1 MATKAK
7 WLTPAEE
14 SAWRK
19 YIVASRRLLEALDDD
34 LAVNGLS
41 LSDYEILVH
50 LSDAKDRMLRM
61 SDLAEKTILSR
72 SRLSHRIKYMEGK
85 GWVER
90 QKCASDKRGTWA
102 VMTNKGWVEAK
113 DLVKGDLLCI
123 QTNEGLFGNIHDPEL
138 AFSFELLI
146 LNSGK
151 TKINFLFMICHAKPG
166 FC

>member
-1 MATKAK
+1 MAVKPK

-34 LAVNGLS
+34 LANNGLS

-61 SDLAEKTILSR
+61 SDLADKTILSR

-102 VMTNKGWVEAK
+102 VMTTKGWNAIVKAAPDHVESIRNRFIDK
-113 DLVKGDLLCI
+113 ISKSD
-123 QTNEGLFGNIHDPEL
+123 QGNIAAIFEKVEKNLRSEL
-138 AFSFELLI
+138 KA
-146 LNSGK
+146 N
-151 TKINFLFMICHAKPG
+151 
-166 FC
+166 

>member
-1 MATKAK
+1 MAVKPK

-34 LAVNGLS
+34 LANNGLS

-61 SDLAEKTILSR
+61 SDLADKTILSR

-90 QKCASDKRGTWA
+90 QKCDSDKRGTWA
-102 VMTNKGWVEAK
+102 VMTTKGWNAIVKAAPDHVESIRNRFIDK
-113 DLVKGDLLCI
+113 ISKSD
-123 QTNEGLFGNIHDPEL
+123 QGNIAAIFEKVEKNLRSEL
-138 AFSFELLI
+138 KA
-146 LNSGK
+146 N
-151 TKINFLFMICHAKPG
+151 
-166 FC
+166 

>member
-1 MATKAK
+1 MTPVSKSAK

-19 YIVASRRLLEALDDD
+19 YIVASRRMYEALDED
-34 LAVNGLS
+34 LTSHGLS

-50 LSDAKDRMLRM
+50 LSDAKDRSLRM
-61 SDLAEKTILSR
+61 SELADKTILSR

-102 VMTNKGWVEAK
+102 VMTTKGWNTIVKAAPDHVASIRERFIDKISKADQANIAVIFEKVEANLRK
-113 DLVKGDLLCI
+113 
-123 QTNEGLFGNIHDPEL
+123 
-138 AFSFELLI
+138 
-146 LNSGK
+146 
-151 TKINFLFMICHAKPG
+151 NFKE
-166 FC
+166 

>member
-1 MATKAK
+1 MTPVSKSAK

-19 YIVASRRLLEALDDD
+19 YIVASRRMYEALDED
-34 LAVNGLS
+34 LTSHGLS

-50 LSDAKDRMLRM
+50 LSDAKDRSLRM
-61 SDLAEKTILSR
+61 SELADKTILSR

-102 VMTNKGWVEAK
+102 VMTTKGWNTIVKAAPDHVASIRKRFIDQISKADQANIASAFAKVE
-113 DLVKGDLLCI
+113 
-123 QTNEGLFGNIHDPEL
+123 
-138 AFSFELLI
+138 
-146 LNSGK
+146 K
-151 TKINFLFMICHAKPG
+151 TLRNQSAE
-166 FC
+166 

>member
-1 MATKAK
+1 MASKPR

-34 LAVNGLS
+34 LSANGLT

-50 LSDAKDRMLRM
+50 LSDANDRRLRM
-61 SDLAEKTILSR
+61 SDLAERTILSR

-102 VMTNKGWVEAK
+102 VMTTKGWNSIVKAAPDHVESIRKRFIDQISKVDQANIASAFEKVEKNLRK
-113 DLVKGDLLCI
+113 DL
-123 QTNEGLFGNIHDPEL
+123 TN
-138 AFSFELLI
+138 
-146 LNSGK
+146 
-151 TKINFLFMICHAKPG
+151 
-166 FC
+166 

>member
-1 MATKAK
+1 MAIKPR

-34 LAVNGLS
+34 LSANGLT

-50 LSDAKDRMLRM
+50 LSDAEDRRLRM

-102 VMTNKGWVEAK
+102 VMTTKGWNSIVKAAPDHVESIRNRFIDQISRADQANIAAAFDKVEKSLRK
-113 DLVKGDLLCI
+113 DLEI
-123 QTNEGLFGNIHDPEL
+123 
-138 AFSFELLI
+138 
-146 LNSGK
+146 
-151 TKINFLFMICHAKPG
+151 
-166 FC
+166 

>member
-1 MATKAK
+1 VAIKPR

-34 LAVNGLS
+34 LSANGLS

-50 LSDAKDRMLRM
+50 LSDAEDCRLRM

-102 VMTNKGWVEAK
+102 VMTTKGWNSIVKAAPDHVESIRNRFIDQISKADQANIAAAFDKVEKSLRK
-113 DLVKGDLLCI
+113 DLK
-123 QTNEGLFGNIHDPEL
+123 
-138 AFSFELLI
+138 S
-146 LNSGK
+146 
-151 TKINFLFMICHAKPG
+151 
-166 FC
+166 

>member
-1 MATKAK
+1 MATKPK

-19 YIVASRRLLEALDDD
+19 YIVASRRMFEGLDED
-34 LAVNGLS
+34 LSLHGLT

-50 LSDAKDRMLRM
+50 LSEAKDRSLRM
-61 SDLAEKTILSR
+61 SDLADKTILSR

-102 VMTNKGWVEAK
+102 VMTTKGWNTIVKAAPDYVESIRNRFIDQISKADHGNVATIFEK
-113 DLVKGDLLCI
+113 VEKSLRKNLVK
-123 QTNEGLFGNIHDPEL
+123 
-138 AFSFELLI
+138 S
-146 LNSGK
+146 
-151 TKINFLFMICHAKPG
+151 
-166 FC
+166 

>member
-1 MATKAK
+1 MAIKPR

-34 LAVNGLS
+34 LATNGLS

-50 LSDAKDRMLRM
+50 LSDAPERRLRM

-102 VMTNKGWVEAK
+102 VMTNKGWSSIVKAAPDHVESIRKRFIDQISKA
-113 DLVKGDLLCI
+113 D
-123 QTNEGLFGNIHDPEL
+123 QANIVI
-138 AFSFELLI
+138 AFEKVEQSLRNNLEVI
-146 LNSGK
+146 
-151 TKINFLFMICHAKPG
+151 
-166 FC
+166 

>member
-1 MATKAK
+1 MAIKPR

-34 LAVNGLS
+34 LSANGLS

-50 LSDAKDRMLRM
+50 LSDAEDRRLRM

-102 VMTNKGWVEAK
+102 VMTTKGWNSIVKAAPDHVESIRNRFIDQISKADQANIAAAFDKVEKSLRK
-113 DLVKGDLLCI
+113 DLK
-123 QTNEGLFGNIHDPEL
+123 
-138 AFSFELLI
+138 S
-146 LNSGK
+146 
-151 TKINFLFMICHAKPG
+151 
-166 FC
+166 

>member
-1 MATKAK
+1 MASKPR

-34 LAVNGLS
+34 LSRNGLS

-50 LSDAKDRMLRM
+50 LSDAQGRRLRM
-61 SDLAEKTILSR
+61 SDLADKTILSR

-90 QKCASDKRGTWA
+90 QKCATDKRGTWA
-102 VMTNKGWVEAK
+102 VMTTKGWNSIVKAAPDHVESIRKRFIDQISKADQVNIANAFEKVEDNLRK
-113 DLVKGDLLCI
+113 DLKL
-123 QTNEGLFGNIHDPEL
+123 
-138 AFSFELLI
+138 
-146 LNSGK
+146 
-151 TKINFLFMICHAKPG
+151 
-166 FC
+166 

>member
-1 MATKAK
+1 MAINPR
-7 WLTPAEE
+7 WLTPAED
-14 SAWRK
+14 SAWRI

-34 LAVNGLS
+34 LSANGLT

-50 LSDAKDRMLRM
+50 LSDAEDRRLRM

-102 VMTNKGWVEAK
+102 VMTTKGWNSIVKAAPDHVESIRNRFMDQISKADQANIAMAFDKVEKSLRK
-113 DLVKGDLLCI
+113 DLEI
-123 QTNEGLFGNIHDPEL
+123 
-138 AFSFELLI
+138 
-146 LNSGK
+146 
-151 TKINFLFMICHAKPG
+151 
-166 FC
+166 

>member
-1 MATKAK
+1 MTPVSKSAK

-19 YIVASRRLLEALDDD
+19 YIVASRRMYEALDED
-34 LAVNGLS
+34 LTSHGLS

-50 LSDAKDRMLRM
+50 LSDAKDRSLRM
-61 SDLAEKTILSR
+61 SELADKTILSR

-102 VMTNKGWVEAK
+102 VMTTKGWNTIVKAAPDHVASIRKRFMDQISKADQANIAAIFEKVESNLRK
-113 DLVKGDLLCI
+113 DFK
-123 QTNEGLFGNIHDPEL
+123 E
-138 AFSFELLI
+138 
-146 LNSGK
+146 
-151 TKINFLFMICHAKPG
+151 
-166 FC
+166 

>member
-1 MATKAK
+1 MAVKPK

-34 LAVNGLS
+34 LANNGLS

-61 SDLAEKTILSR
+61 SDLADKTILSR

-102 VMTNKGWVEAK
+102 VMTTKGWNAIVKAAPDHVESIRNRFIDKISKA
-113 DLVKGDLLCI
+113 D
-123 QTNEGLFGNIHDPEL
+123 QGNIAAIFEKVEKNLRSEL
-138 AFSFELLI
+138 KA
-146 LNSGK
+146 N
-151 TKINFLFMICHAKPG
+151 
-166 FC
+166 

>member
-1 MATKAK
+1 MAAK
-7 WLTPAEE
+7 PRWLNSAEE

-34 LAVNGLS
+34 LSANGLT

-50 LSDAKDRMLRM
+50 LSDADDRRLRM

-90 QKCASDKRGTWA
+90 QKCAQDKRGTWA
-102 VMTNKGWVEAK
+102 VMTTKGWNSIVKAAPDHVESIRKRFIDQISKA
-113 DLVKGDLLCI
+113 D
-123 QTNEGLFGNIHDPEL
+123 QANIAI
-138 AFSFELLI
+138 AFEKVEQSLRSNLKE
-146 LNSGK
+146 
-151 TKINFLFMICHAKPG
+151 
-166 FC
+166 

>member
-1 MATKAK
+1 MAIKPR

-34 LAVNGLS
+34 LATNGLS

-50 LSDAKDRMLRM
+50 LSDAPERRLRM

-102 VMTNKGWVEAK
+102 VMTNKGWSSIVKAAPDHVESIRKRFIDQISKA
-113 DLVKGDLLCI
+113 D
-123 QTNEGLFGNIHDPEL
+123 QANIAI
-138 AFSFELLI
+138 AFEKVEQSLRNNLEVI
-146 LNSGK
+146 
-151 TKINFLFMICHAKPG
+151 
-166 FC
+166 

>member
-1 MATKAK
+1 MTPVSKSAK

-19 YIVASRRLLEALDDD
+19 YIVASRRMYEALDED
-34 LAVNGLS
+34 LTSHGLS

-50 LSDAKDRMLRM
+50 LSDAKDRSIRM
-61 SDLAEKTILSR
+61 SELADKTILSR

-102 VMTNKGWVEAK
+102 VMTTKGWNTIVKAAPDHVASIRKRFIDQISKADQANIAAIFEKVESNLRK
-113 DLVKGDLLCI
+113 DFK
-123 QTNEGLFGNIHDPEL
+123 E
-138 AFSFELLI
+138 
-146 LNSGK
+146 
-151 TKINFLFMICHAKPG
+151 
-166 FC
+166 

>member
-1 MATKAK
+1 MTPVSKSAK

-19 YIVASRRLLEALDDD
+19 YIVASRRMYEALDED
-34 LAVNGLS
+34 LTSHGLS

-50 LSDAKDRMLRM
+50 LSDAKDRSLRM
-61 SDLAEKTILSR
+61 SELADKTILSR

-102 VMTNKGWVEAK
+102 VMTTKGWNTIVKAAPDHVASIRKRFIDQISKADQANIAAIFEKVESNLRK
-113 DLVKGDLLCI
+113 DFK
-123 QTNEGLFGNIHDPEL
+123 E
-138 AFSFELLI
+138 
-146 LNSGK
+146 
-151 TKINFLFMICHAKPG
+151 
-166 FC
+166 

>member
-1 MATKAK
+1 MAIKPR

-34 LAVNGLS
+34 LSANGLS

-50 LSDAKDRMLRM
+50 LSDAEDRRLRM

-102 VMTNKGWVEAK
+102 VMTTKGWNSIVKAAPDHVESIRNRFIDQISKADQANIAAAFDKVEKNLRK
-113 DLVKGDLLCI
+113 DLK
-123 QTNEGLFGNIHDPEL
+123 
-138 AFSFELLI
+138 S
-146 LNSGK
+146 
-151 TKINFLFMICHAKPG
+151 
-166 FC
+166 

>member
-1 MATKAK
+1 MSKSTN

-19 YIVASRRLLEALDDD
+19 YIVASRRLYEALDED
-34 LAVNGLS
+34 LATHGLS

-50 LSDAKDRMLRM
+50 LSDAKDRSLRM

-90 QKCASDKRGTWA
+90 QKCDSDKRGTWA
-102 VMTNKGWVEAK
+102 VMTTKGWNAIVKAAPDHVASIRTRFIDQISKADQANIATAFEKVE
-113 DLVKGDLLCI
+113 
-123 QTNEGLFGNIHDPEL
+123 
-138 AFSFELLI
+138 
-146 LNSGK
+146 K
-151 TKINFLFMICHAKPG
+151 TLRKQNAE
-166 FC
+166 

>member
-1 MATKAK
+1 MAIKPR

-34 LAVNGLS
+34 LATNGLS

-50 LSDAKDRMLRM
+50 LSDAPERRLRM

-102 VMTNKGWVEAK
+102 VMTNKGWSSIVKAAPDHVESIRKRFIDQISKA
-113 DLVKGDLLCI
+113 D
-123 QTNEGLFGNIHDPEL
+123 QANIAT
-138 AFSFELLI
+138 AFEKVEQSLRNNLEVI
-146 LNSGK
+146 SK
-151 TKINFLFMICHAKPG
+151 
-166 FC
+166 

>member
-1 MATKAK
+1 VAIKPR

-34 LAVNGLS
+34 LSANGLT

-50 LSDAKDRMLRM
+50 LSDAEDRRLRM

-102 VMTNKGWVEAK
+102 VMTTKGWNSIVKAAPDHVESIRNRFMDQISKADQANIAMAFDKVEKSLRK
-113 DLVKGDLLCI
+113 DLEI
-123 QTNEGLFGNIHDPEL
+123 
-138 AFSFELLI
+138 
-146 LNSGK
+146 
-151 TKINFLFMICHAKPG
+151 
-166 FC
+166 